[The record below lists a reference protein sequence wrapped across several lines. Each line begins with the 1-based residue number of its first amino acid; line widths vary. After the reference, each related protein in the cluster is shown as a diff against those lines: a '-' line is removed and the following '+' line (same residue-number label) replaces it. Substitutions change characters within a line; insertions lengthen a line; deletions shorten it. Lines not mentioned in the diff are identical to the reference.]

1 MSVTTLGDML
11 DRIQD
16 FERRLKALYADVRDR
31 TTNDGTRLLTYY
43 LARHRRHVPS
53 ALASCTASQIENIR
67 RTSFKYNGPEF
78 EPRACFE
85 GVKFPASVVAN
96 DILETAFVLVETLTA
111 VYRWI
116 ADQQLGE
123 EATSLFS
130 SLLKIEESHLIELK
144 KIRAVDYL

>member
-1 MSVTTLGDML
+1 MEL
-11 DRIQD
+11 
-16 FERRLKALYADVRDR
+16 
-31 TTNDGTRLLTYY
+31 
-43 LARHRRHVPS
+43 
-53 ALASCTASQIENIR
+53 
-67 RTSFKYNGPEF
+67 
-78 EPRACFE
+78 
-85 GVKFPASVVAN
+85 PASVVAN
-96 DILETAFVLVETLTA
+96 DVLETAFVLVETLTA

>member
-16 FERRLKALYADVRDR
+16 FEGRLEGLYADVRDR

-43 LARHRRHVPS
+43 LARHRRHLPS
-53 ALASCTASQIENIR
+53 ALASCSSSQIEKIR
-67 RTSFKYNGPEF
+67 RTPLKYDGPAF
-78 EPRACFE
+78 EPRSSLE
-85 GVKFPASVVAN
+85 GVELPASVVAN
-96 DILETAFVLVETLTA
+96 EVLATSIALVEKLTA

-116 ADQQLGE
+116 ADRKLSDD
-123 EATSLFS
+123 AAVLFG
-130 SLLKIEESHLIELK
+130 SLLRIEESHLVELK